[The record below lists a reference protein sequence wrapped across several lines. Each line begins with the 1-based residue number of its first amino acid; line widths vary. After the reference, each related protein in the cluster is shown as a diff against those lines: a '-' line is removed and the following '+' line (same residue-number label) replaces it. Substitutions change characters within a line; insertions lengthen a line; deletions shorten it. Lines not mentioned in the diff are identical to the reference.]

1 MLLQQIINGLTVGS
15 VYALIALGYTL
26 VYGIMELI
34 NFAHGEIYMISAY
47 MAIIFLTHSNLPL
60 PALLIFPLI
69 FLISII
75 YTSTYGFTMERIA
88 YRPVRNAPRL
98 SALITALGMS
108 IFLQNF
114 VMVTQG
120 AQDKVFPPTFVNEL
134 NNQLNRI
141 FSILI
146 PGPNLTGEGFIIGN
160 SHVTFIQLIIVITS
174 VALMIFLSLFI
185 SKTKTGKAMRAT
197 AQNRAISMLLGIDV
211 NQIIAITFIIGSALG
226 AAAGVMIAFYY
237 GRVHYFI
244 GYIAG
249 IKAFTAAVLGG
260 IGNITGA
267 MLGGLLLGLVESMAA
282 GYLSCEYKDAYA
294 FIILVLVLI
303 IRPQGILGERV
314 PEKY

>member
-1 MLLQQIINGLTVGS
+1 
-15 VYALIALGYTL
+15 
-26 VYGIMELI
+26 
-34 NFAHGEIYMISAY
+34 
-47 MAIIFLTHSNLPL
+47 
-60 PALLIFPLI
+60 
-69 FLISII
+69 
-75 YTSTYGFTMERIA
+75 MERIA
-88 YRPVRNAPRL
+88 YRPIRSAPRL

-120 AQDKVFPPTFVNEL
+120 AQDKVFPPNFVNSL
-134 NNQLNRI
+134 NRQLNAVVKI
-141 FSILI
+141 FITEH
-146 PGPNLTGEGFIIGN
+146 NLTTEGIIIGN
-160 SHVTFIQLIIVITS
+160 SQITFIQILIVLTS
-174 VALMIFLSLFI
+174 IFLMIFLSLFI
-185 SKTKTGKAMRAT
+185 GKTKTGKAMRAT
-197 AQNRAISMLLGIDV
+197 AQNRAIAMLLGINVDT
-211 NQIIAITFIIGSALG
+211 IISITFIIGSALG

-267 MLGGLLLGLVESMAA
+267 MLGGLMLGLVESMAA

-294 FIILVLVLI
+294 FIILVIVLI

>member
-1 MLLQQIINGLTVGS
+1 MFLQQIINGVTVGS

-34 NFAHGEIYMISAY
+34 NFAHGEIYMIGAY
-47 MAIIFLTHSNLPL
+47 LAIIFLTNFTLHL
-60 PALLIFPLI
+60 PALIIFLLI
-69 FLISII
+69 FLFSIF

-88 YRPVRNAPRL
+88 YRPIRSAPRL

-120 AQDKVFPPTFVNEL
+120 AQDKVFPPNFVNSL
-134 NNQLNRI
+134 NRQLNAVVKI
-141 FSILI
+141 FITEH
-146 PGPNLTGEGFIIGN
+146 NLTTEGIIIGN
-160 SHVTFIQLIIVITS
+160 SQITFIQILIVLTS
-174 VALMIFLSLFI
+174 IFLMIFLSLFI
-185 SKTKTGKAMRAT
+185 GKTKTGKAMRAT
-197 AQNRAISMLLGIDV
+197 AQNRAIAMLLGINVDT
-211 NQIIAITFIIGSALG
+211 IISITFIIGSALG

-267 MLGGLLLGLVESMAA
+267 MLGGLMLGLVESMAA

-294 FIILVLVLI
+294 FIILVIVLI